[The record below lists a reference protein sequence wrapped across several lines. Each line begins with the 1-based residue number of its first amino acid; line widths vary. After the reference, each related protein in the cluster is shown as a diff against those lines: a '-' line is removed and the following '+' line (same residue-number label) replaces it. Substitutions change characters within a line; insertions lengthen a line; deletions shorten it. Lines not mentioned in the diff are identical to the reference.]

1 MPELP
6 EVYPTVLDPIPPP
19 VIPPPAAA
27 PTAWQDGATFRECF
41 LLYVEHE
48 PLNRML
54 RAVGRALFDHVL
66 NAHGW
71 PDWPEGAAVAE
82 LRAAV
87 ADLRHLE
94 SYLAGIGREPEEAPL
109 TEAETVLSRLAARQ
123 ARELARI
130 GAEIEAALDV
140 AAGKGVA

>member
-1 MPELP
+1 MSSLP
-6 EVYPTVLDPIPPP
+6 ESIPIPDTAPP
-19 VIPPPAAA
+19 IAAAPLRAA

-94 SYLAGIGREPEEAPL
+94 SFLTGIGRGDEEAPL

-123 ARELARI
+123 ALELSRI
-130 GAEIEAALDV
+130 ADEIDAALDV
-140 AAGKGVA
+140 AAGKGAA

>member
-1 MPELP
+1 MSSLP
-6 EVYPTVLDPIPPP
+6 ESIPIPDIAPP
-19 VIPPPAAA
+19 IVAPLRAV

-54 RAVGRALFDHVL
+54 RTVGRALFDHVL

-94 SYLAGIGREPEEAPL
+94 SFLVGIGRQEEEAPL
-109 TEAETVLSRLAARQ
+109 TESETVLSQLAARQ
-123 ARELARI
+123 ALELARI
-130 GAEIEAALDV
+130 GAEIEAALDIAV
-140 AAGKGVA
+140 RKGAA